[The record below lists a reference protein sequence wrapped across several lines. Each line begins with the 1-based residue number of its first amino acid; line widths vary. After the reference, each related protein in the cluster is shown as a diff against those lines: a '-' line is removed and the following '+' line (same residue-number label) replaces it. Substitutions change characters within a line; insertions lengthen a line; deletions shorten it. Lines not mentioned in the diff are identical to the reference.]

1 MTTLLATGVSTEV
14 LLGTANALLYGLA
27 LWMGHEWWKDHKAQ
41 HKQLDESITRL
52 SEVYASKTSV
62 HRAHKRLDDLDAVTA
77 DHAERLA
84 RLEAMQEIKRDCSCE
99 R

>member
-1 MTTLLATGVSTEV
+1 MTTLPATGVSTEV

-27 LWMGHEWWKDHKAQ
+27 LWMGHEWWKSHKAQ
-41 HKQLDESITRL
+41 HKELDESIKRL
-52 SEVYASKTSV
+52 SEVYASKAAV
-62 HRAHKRLDDLDAVTA
+62 QRAHNRLDELDAVTA

>member
-1 MTTLLATGVSTEV
+1 MTTEI
-14 LLGTANALLYGLA
+14 LLGANTLLFGASLFLGY
-27 LWMGHEWWKDHKAQ
+27 EWWKDHKAQ
-41 HKQLDESITRL
+41 HRELAEGINRL
-52 SEVYASKTSV
+52 SEVYASKTAV
-62 HRAHKRLDDLDAVTA
+62 YRAHKRLDDLDAVTA

>member
-1 MTTLLATGVSTEV
+1 MTIEILLGANTLLFGAS
-14 LLGTANALLYGLA
+14 LFL
-27 LWMGHEWWKDHKAQ
+27 GHEWWKSHKAQ

-62 HRAHKRLDDLDAVTA
+62 HRAHKRLDELDAVTA

>member
-1 MTTLLATGVSTEV
+1 MTTLPATGVSTEV

-52 SEVYASKTSV
+52 SEVYASKTAV
-62 HRAHKRLDDLDAVTA
+62 HRAHKRLDELDAVTA

-84 RLEAMQEIKRDCSCE
+84 RLDDGIV
-99 R
+99 

>member
-1 MTTLLATGVSTEV
+1 MTTEI
-14 LLGTANALLYGLA
+14 LLGTANTLLFSLA
-27 LWMGHEWWKDHKAQ
+27 LFMGHEWWKSHKTQ
-41 HKQLDESITRL
+41 HKELDESITRL